1 MSIKKVFFA
10 VVAGVIGIYAFGIIH
25 VIHAE
30 AFFYENS
37 DVAQLHVT
45 RITSTS
51 ITFYYEGRKTNG
63 LLAIRSDEG
72 EYIYRAIGN
81 KEKTTIDGLKPGM
94 EYIYAIRFDELH
106 YLPSVGVQRIKTI
119 DSDVEFQAI
128 DINYVSTGE
137 RFLKVTA
144 NEYNDMYISV
154 LGKLDNNHRTIPLPR
169 EGVVIKLADNDIY
182 DVTINSPRSGFPLKI
197 FTHNPTTSN
206 FVYINVALKDSLDY
220 SPNKI
225 FDVTFNEK
233 VDDFSIFIMNESGR
247 VDEYV
252 NRSLQASRIT
262 VDSSVLKKRLE
273 YNTRY
278 YYRINARLNV
288 ARDGNTTFIEG
299 TFVTGSKVEIKPQ
312 VEQSAPEPLI
322 SFEEDVAQSVT
333 SILEGKSKVLQ
344 RTQQQEDHYKENL
357 VTSQYSDRLRSH
369 DQSTKEKTLNF
380 ITYGIDGQTMGLGVG
395 ERAAV
400 VLSYQEAFNKLP
412 QSNEDWLSVIHIS
425 HGRWPLVSNEVA
437 ELEGR
442 KKFLE
447 IYKRVPNMHNKYD
460 EAAVTIIT
468 YGLKQRAEN
477 RNLNSEAQAL
487 KTYRAIFNKM
497 PVTTQEWN
505 MLQAIAYSGATRKP
519 DSDKDLLADED
530 ELVFG
535 TNPFNSDT
543 DGDGYLDGVEVLH
556 GYSPTNQG

>member
-1 MSIKKVFFA
+1 MTLKR
-10 VVAGVIGIYAFGIIH
+10 VVLGIIIGIIGVYSFAI
-25 VIHAE
+25 VDVLQAD

-37 DVAQLHVT
+37 DTVQFHVT
-45 RITSTS
+45 QITSTS
-51 ITFYYEGRKTNG
+51 LTFYYEGKEASG
-63 LLAIRSDEG
+63 LIVMRSNEG
-72 EYIYRAIGN
+72 EYIY
-81 KEKTTIDGLKPGM
+81 KTIRNRQTITVDNLHPGM
-94 EYIYAIRFDELH
+94 PYMYEIRFDGLQ
-106 YLPSVGVQRIKTI
+106 YLTSGGQEIRTLRGN
-119 DSDVEFQAI
+119 DAI
-128 DINYVSTGE
+128 EAVNLAYISPEE
-137 RFLKVTA
+137 RFLQVTA
-144 NEYNDMYISV
+144 REYDDMKVNLSNRFKTDVREMFIPSEGIS
-154 LGKLDNNHRTIPLPR
+154 LS
-169 EGVVIKLADNDIY
+169 LAPNDIY
-182 DVTINSPRSGFPLKI
+182 SISISSSAGSFTWNI
-197 FTHNPTTSN
+197 FTHNPLTSD
-206 FVYINVALKDSLDY
+206 FLYSNVTLTDDPEHT
-220 SPNKI
+220 PNKI
-225 FDVTFNEK
+225 FTITFNQ
-233 VDDFSIFIMNESGR
+233 VVNVFSIFITDGSRR
-247 VDEYV
+247 VDEY
-252 NRSLQASRIT
+252 I
-262 VDSSVLKKRLE
+262 DSSLNNSSIVIDSRYLQKRLE
-273 YNTRY
+273 SNTRY
-278 YYRINARLNV
+278 YYRINGRLND

-412 QSNEDWLSVIHIS
+412 QGNEDWLSVIHIS

-543 DGDGYLDGVEVLH
+543 DGDGYLDGIEVLH
-556 GYSPTNQG
+556 GYSPTNPA